1 MQTYVKNG
9 NDILK
14 MKQMYLAYKSIFNP
28 PKQINWRTAI
38 EIETNIIN
46 LGA

>member
-14 MKQMYLAYKSIFNP
+14 M
-28 PKQINWRTAI
+28 KQINWRTAI

-46 LGA
+46 SNII